1 MRKVGVWTWT
11 SWVTVG
17 GHQCGLP
24 SQSTYIPTQMS
35 ADSKGE
41 LCIPGNEKTW
51 CCGAVPYCCTAWGL
65 KPLCVRGF
73 LGLQLKP
80 NAMHL
85 LRLRNT
91 MPRTTCI
98 MCMCAIQL
106 TAHQYTIPAT
116 APTRPPSTP
125 QHTRAHYTTPQHVAV
140 TKILSTHPNTSAYRI
155 VSFIQGLK
163 KLRHNVSLFDQPLG

>member
-125 QHTRAHYTTPQHVAV
+125 QHTRAHYTTPQHVAAHH
-140 TKILSTHPNTSAYRI
+140 TAMHRTPPHHTTPHSPP
-155 VSFIQGLK
+155 
-163 KLRHNVSLFDQPLG
+163 D